1 MTEYLLESRTHV
13 DKIFK
18 KLAKKSPRQMEV
30 FAEKIDDILADPH
43 RFKPLHFPL
52 AGMHRVHFGN
62 FVLLYSIDEMRK
74 TVVVEDYEHHDRV
87 YG

>member
-1 MTEYLLESRTHV
+1 MTAYILETRKHV
-13 DKIFK
+13 DKVFK
-18 KLAKKSPRQMEV
+18 KLAKKNPQQMKAV
-30 FAEKIDDILADPH
+30 AEKIDEILSNPH

-52 AGMHRVHFGN
+52 AGLRRVHFGN

-74 TVVVEDYEHHDRV
+74 TVVIEDYEHHDRV

>member
-1 MTEYLLESRTHV
+1 MTEYLLETRTHV

-18 KLAKKSPRQMEV
+18 KLAKKNPRQMESI
-30 FAEKIDDILADPH
+30 AEKIEEILADPH

-52 AGMHRVHFGN
+52 AGMRRVHFGN
-62 FVLLYSIDEMRK
+62 FVLMYSIDEMRK
-74 TVVVEDYEHHDRV
+74 TVVIEDYEHHDRV